1 MKNHF
6 SNLHAPLCGMLHLNS
21 AAAARCCALI
31 RVKASANCDA
41 HLAESLFL
49 TCSGKKRKSKK
60 WKHILIT
67 LLPQD
72 VILRWQRL

>member
-1 MKNHF
+1 
-6 SNLHAPLCGMLHLNS
+6 MLHLNS

-49 TCSGKKRKSKK
+49 TCSGKKEEK
-60 WKHILIT
+60 
-67 LLPQD
+67 
-72 VILRWQRL
+72 

>member
-6 SNLHAPLCGMLHLNS
+6 SNLHAPLCGIFHPNS

-41 HLAESLFL
+41 YLAESLFL
-49 TCSGKKRKSKK
+49 TCSGKKEEK
-60 WKHILIT
+60 
-67 LLPQD
+67 
-72 VILRWQRL
+72 